1 VCLFVCCKCVCTVRE
16 LLVSISKV
24 CAANLTR
31 ARGLMHEKKINQIQ
45 EKSNPRRKESRQSD
59 IESVVVAEWS
69 GLVNRNKI
77 AIKAA
82 RIAI

>member
-1 VCLFVCCKCVCTVRE
+1 
-16 LLVSISKV
+16 
-24 CAANLTR
+24 
-31 ARGLMHEKKINQIQ
+31 MHEKKINQIQ